1 MTAITPV
8 LDLVV
13 DANIVLILA
22 FCLWRIA
29 QAAIAGSALKTDY
42 GLQLRLLRAV
52 LLIVVL
58 SPVLSYVLISA
69 SQMLWPR
76 APVTV
81 SDLAVAYYLK
91 GEIAMPAV
99 EFEALLNMRSRM
111 FDVVLSGQSMAFNLL
126 LAALLFGSTCHALR
140 TLLAIVQVRRIVGQS
155 YVWRRTRSTDLRLSD
170 TTTVPFAVRGLFRR
184 HVVLPSAL
192 LTRPDQLRI
201 VLAHE
206 FEHLRQGD
214 VEWELVFEF
223 LRPVLWFNPAFLL
236 WRRAFDRLRELNCDQ
251 TVLETKRL
259 SPKDYATC
267 LLAFCKGSCEA
278 REIETLNVALIR
290 SGSSVARLA
299 IEARLMA
306 LTVRRRPGL
315 SHTPFAVLVC
325 VLTLGIA
332 LAATSVRQPGDWS
345 HDRLMLSTIVNLER
359 MRP

>member
-1 MTAITPV
+1 MKPV
-8 LDLVV
+8 LDLLV
-13 DANIVLILA
+13 DANIVLTFA

-29 QAAIAGSALKTDY
+29 QAAIARSAMKTDY

-58 SPVLSYVLISA
+58 SPILSHVLISA
-69 SQMLWPR
+69 SQMLWPK

-81 SDLAVAYYLK
+81 SDLAVAFYLK

-99 EFEALLNMRSRM
+99 EFEALLNTRSHL
-111 FDVVLSGQSMAFNLL
+111 FDVILSGQSIAFNLL
-126 LAALLFGSTCHALR
+126 LAALLFGSTVLALR
-140 TLLAIVQVRRIVGQS
+140 TMLAIAQVRSVVGQS
-155 YVWRRTRSTDLRLSD
+155 YVWRRTRSTDVRLSD
-170 TTTVPFAVRGLFRR
+170 TATVPFAVRGLFRR
-184 HVVLPSAL
+184 HVVLPSTL
-192 LTRPDQLRI
+192 VTRPDQLRI

-214 VEWELVFEF
+214 VEWELIFEF
-223 LRPVLWFNPAFLL
+223 LRPLLWFNPAFLL

-251 TVLETKRL
+251 AVLETHRL

-267 LLAFCKGSCEA
+267 LLAFCRGTGDRRQIA
-278 REIETLNVALIR
+278 TLKVAFIR
-290 SGSSVARLA
+290 GGSSAARLA

-306 LTVRRRPGL
+306 LTVERRPGL
-315 SHTPFAVLVC
+315 SHIPFAALVC
-325 VLTLGIA
+325 VLTFGVTVAA
-332 LAATSVRQPGDWS
+332 LSVRQPGDWS

>member
-1 MTAITPV
+1 MTAMTPV
-8 LDLVV
+8 LDLLV

-22 FCLWRIA
+22 YCLWRIA

-42 GLQLRLLRAV
+42 NLQLRLLRAV

-58 SPVLSYVLISA
+58 SPALSHVLIA
-69 SQMLWPR
+69 VSQELWPMV
-76 APVTV
+76 PVTV

-99 EFEALLNMRSRM
+99 QFEALLNSRSRI
-111 FDVVLSGQSMAFNLL
+111 FDVIRSGDSTAFNLL
-126 LAALLFGSTCHALR
+126 LAALLIGSTGLVVR
-140 TLLAIVQVRRIVGQS
+140 TIFAIAQVRSVVSQS
-155 YVWRRTRSTDLRLSD
+155 YVWRRTRSTDVRLSD
-170 TTTVPFAVRGLFRR
+170 TATVPFAVRGLFRR

-192 LTRPDQLRI
+192 VTRPEQLRI

-223 LRPVLWFNPAFLL
+223 LRPILWFNPAFLL

-251 TVLETKRL
+251 TVLETRRL

-267 LLAFCKGSCEA
+267 LLAFCKGDGDRRQMA
-278 REIETLNVALIR
+278 TLNVALIR
-290 SGSSVARLA
+290 SGSSASRAA
-299 IEARLMA
+299 IETRLMA
-306 LTVRRRPGL
+306 LTVRRRSSL
-315 SHTPFAVLVC
+315 SQLPFTTLVFA
-325 VLTLGIA
+325 LTFGIA
-332 LAATSVRQPGDWS
+332 IAATSVRQPGDWS